1 MTSSEFDLSEILKTW
16 DTEEENRK
24 ARFIEVLY
32 DFYRPGNG
40 LYTGLY
46 QRFQKDLM
54 QNSRD
59 KVLEGFCDIADLFL
73 VPDKI

>member
-1 MTSSEFDLSEILKTW
+1 MDREFNLDKILRAW
-16 DTEEENRK
+16 NPEEENRK
-24 ARFIEVLY
+24 AQFMEVLY
-32 DFYRPGNG
+32 EFYRPGNG